1 MNTKSL
7 LTLLV
12 IICLVLV
19 PQYGFA
25 KILFMDDFES
35 DVLGNEPSKWKVV
48 DDPAGEPP
56 GEIVE
61 DPDGGNNK
69 VLLASLRGDKN
80 GRIYVVGEAD
90 WADYVAQFDWYLS
103 KDGIQHGTVFR
114 YTDRDSHYLFDRR
127 SPAVGA
133 GLQFYRRQAGGWTNF
148 GTFAMQTDIKTW
160 YTVMLSVQGDKFTA
174 KMRKKDEK
182 DPFSKL
188 DVLLEGTDATFK
200 TGYFGTYASEEEGV
214 AYYDNVIIGESEAEV
229 ENAFFAVQYSGKL
242 AATWGKVRA
251 YHEDQGD

>member
-1 MNTKSL
+1 MNTKL
-7 LTLLV
+7 ILV
-12 IICLVLV
+12 TLVLAFMAFV
-19 PQYGFA
+19 SQNAMA
-25 KILFMDDFES
+25 KILFLDDFES
-35 DVLGNEPSKWKVV
+35 DVLGKEPKNWKVV

-56 GEIVE
+56 GEIVM
-61 DPDGGNNK
+61 DPDDSGSK

-90 WADYVAQFDWYLS
+90 WADYVVQFDWYLS

-114 YTDRDSHYLFDRR
+114 YTNRDSHYLFDRR

-133 GLQFYRRQAGGWTNF
+133 ALQFYRRQAGGWTQF

-160 YTVMLSVQGDKFTA
+160 YTVMLSVQGDTFTA
-174 KMRKKDEK
+174 KMKKRDDK
-182 DPFSKL
+182 DAFSKL
-188 DVLLEGTDATFK
+188 DVLLEGKDAAFK

-242 AATWGKVRA
+242 AATWGQLKNSR
-251 YHEDQGD
+251 